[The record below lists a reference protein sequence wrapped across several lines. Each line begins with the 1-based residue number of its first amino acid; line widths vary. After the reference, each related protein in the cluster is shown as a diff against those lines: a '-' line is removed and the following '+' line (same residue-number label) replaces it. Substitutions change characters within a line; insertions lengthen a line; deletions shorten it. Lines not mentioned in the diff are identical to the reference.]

1 MQERVCKLGADLSF
15 AKAREHLQEFWPV
28 SLATETIRDLCERHG
43 RRMQRW
49 QSEEEA
55 TPRNFAKASGDLEF
69 TVDAGKAHTREEGWK
84 DLKIAAFQK
93 RPRAQAAGPAQ
104 WQSRVLPE
112 PTARVAWAAIAPAAR
127 FCKGWRR
134 WSGRLGVKQ
143 AGELYAVADGAGWI
157 WRAVERVF
165 TGSEQTLDIYHACTH
180 IAKAGERLHGEGS
193 APAKAFLE
201 RGRALLLESGWEGIT
216 RLMAEEIEREDTP
229 AKRVTL
235 EKMLN
240 YFAKHLPRLNY
251 RRRLA
256 NGQAIGSGAIEGWAK
271 TLGLRLKA
279 RGARWR
285 KRNVTRMAS
294 LGCVR
299 NSSQWPAYW
308 SRA

>member
-1 MQERVCKLGADLSF
+1 
-15 AKAREHLQEFWPV
+15 
-28 SLATETIRDLCERHG
+28 
-43 RRMQRW
+43 
-49 QSEEEA
+49 
-55 TPRNFAKASGDLEF
+55 
-69 TVDAGKAHTREEGWK
+69 
-84 DLKIAAFQK
+84 
-93 RPRAQAAGPAQ
+93 
-104 WQSRVLPE
+104 
-112 PTARVAWAAIAPAAR
+112 
-127 FCKGWRR
+127 
-134 WSGRLGVKQ
+134 
-143 AGELYAVADGAGWI
+143 
-157 WRAVERVF
+157 
-165 TGSEQTLDIYHACTH
+165 
-180 IAKAGERLHGEGS
+180 
-193 APAKAFLE
+193 
-201 RGRALLLESGWEGIT
+201 
-216 RLMAEEIEREDTP
+216 MAEEIEREDTP